1 MPSVFFN
8 CIYRHMLLSL
18 IALGFLH
25 GGTALAAYPDK
36 PIKFVIPFAPGG
48 GTDMQMRIIAPKLT
62 ELLGQQIILEN
73 RPGSGSTIGTEIVV
87 RSQPD
92 GYTFVVVDTAFTSNP
107 ALLTKIPYDSIKDL
121 TAVILLTSGASALVV
136 NPAIP
141 AKTVNELIALAK
153 IKNGA
158 LAYASAGAGT
168 SSHLTGELFKLSTGI
183 DMIHAPYKGAGPA
196 VTDTVAGQVAATFTN
211 ISSSKA
217 FIDSGQLRALAVTG
231 YTRSSALPNVPT
243 FSEVGL
249 TAVSQASSYWGVLA
263 PAATPRDIILKINQE
278 MNKVLQMPEIRTRLT
293 ELGFNVVGG
302 TPEEYSKYIRDSIVN
317 WRRVV
322 KDAGI
327 KID

>member
-1 MPSVFFN
+1 
-8 CIYRHMLLSL
+8 
-18 IALGFLH
+18 
-25 GGTALAAYPDK
+25 
-36 PIKFVIPFAPGG
+36 
-48 GTDMQMRIIAPKLT
+48 
-62 ELLGQQIILEN
+62 
-73 RPGSGSTIGTEIVV
+73 
-87 RSQPD
+87 
-92 GYTFVVVDTAFTSNP
+92 
-107 ALLTKIPYDSIKDL
+107 
-121 TAVILLTSGASALVV
+121 
-136 NPAIP
+136 
-141 AKTVNELIALAK
+141 
-153 IKNGA
+153 
-158 LAYASAGAGT
+158 
-168 SSHLTGELFKLSTGI
+168 
-183 DMIHAPYKGAGPA
+183 MIHAPYKGAGPA

-231 YTRSSALPNVPT
+231 YTRSPALPNVPT

-249 TAVSQASSYWGVLA
+249 AAVSQASSYWGVLA

-278 MNKVLQMPEIRTRLT
+278 LNKVLQMPEIRTRLT